1 MLSPSPDLFRTA
13 YNQITSAE
21 RSYVDRLV
29 AQMVEE
35 AQARGRPL
43 TDLVDA
49 PIPPALTKQDSRGWL
64 QRPLVIAA
72 ITERVRDVQHYKDIS
87 IDTLIRQLFA
97 IATFSLEEITRF
109 DDMGDP
115 YFDLENASADQWAA
129 LESIDVEKSDGL
141 SRTTKTKIKIKRES
155 KTAAIKQL
163 TELLGGPEAVNSY
176 LKQQRASH
184 TPQLTDS
191 STVSDAA
198 DEYQKMIGDDRD

>member
-1 MLSPSPDLFRTA
+1 MLQASPDMFRSG

-21 RSYVDRLV
+21 RMFVDRIV

-35 AQARGRPL
+35 AQRAGRSL
-43 TDLVDA
+43 AMLVDA
-49 PIPPALTKQDSRGWL
+49 PIPPALMAQDTRGWL
-64 QRPLVIAA
+64 QRPLVVAA
-72 ITERVRDVQHYKDIS
+72 ITERIHAVQHYKDVS

-115 YFDLENASADQWAA
+115 YFDLENATADQWAA
-129 LESIDVEKSDGL
+129 LETIEVDKSDAL
-141 SRTTKTKIKIKRES
+141 SRTTRKKVKIKRES

-198 DEYQKMIGDDRD
+198 DEYQKMIGDDT